1 MKMLKGSFVFI
12 AALLLSAGF
21 GLAQPKSPAGPAGM
35 DQLKSLAGSWE
46 GEEEG
51 KVIHATYKVV
61 SANTA
66 VMEILN
72 PPDEHDMVTVFYP
85 DGSRLM
91 MTHYCAAGNQPRM
104 RAAAANAKEIQFRFV
119 DATNLASSADGH
131 MVGLVIQFDDADHI
145 TEKWTW
151 RANGKDAEHVFHFR
165 RVKS

>member
-1 MKMLKGSFVFI
+1 MKVWKGCFIFV
-12 AALLLSAGF
+12 AVLLMFAGI
-21 GLAQPKSPAGPAGM
+21 GLAQSKAPAGPAGM
-35 DQLKSLAGSWE
+35 DQLKILAGNWE

-51 KVIHATYKVV
+51 KVVRAIYKVI
-61 SANTA
+61 SSNTA

-85 DGSRLM
+85 DGNRVM
-91 MTHYCAAGNQPRM
+91 MTHYCATGNQPRM
-104 RAAAANAKEIQFRFV
+104 RAASVNGKEIQFQFM

-131 MVGLVIQFDDADHI
+131 MNGLTIQFDDADHI

-151 RANGKDAEHVFHFR
+151 RQNGQDAVHVFHFR